1 MKSWDIRRVTRVTR
15 LPKQADNPPDHQA
28 GSRHLIRLNK
38 FLASAGIA
46 SRRKA
51 DELILS
57 GSVTVNG
64 QRVTTLGSRIDQSR
78 DKVYVGGK
86 QVVHLDENVYIVLH
100 KPKDCITT
108 TDDEKGRRTVLD
120 LVHVKE
126 RVYPVGRL
134 DRNTTGVLLLTND
147 GELANRLMHPRYEVK
162 KGYEVELDEGLS
174 EDAVGKLRTGIL
186 IDGERTAPV
195 EVHVLPQSK
204 RKRVGMIIHE
214 GKNRQVR
221 KMLEGLGYKVLKL
234 HRVTDGPITAEGLAR
249 GEWRYLTKREITA
262 LKRHVGLS

>member
-1 MKSWDIRRVTRVTR
+1 MIQFRKQVDDPLHRRAG
-15 LPKQADNPPDHQA
+15 LP
-28 GSRHLIRLNK
+28 RLIRLNK
-38 FLASAGIA
+38 FLSSAGIA

-64 QRVTTLGSRIDQSR
+64 QRVTALGSRIDPSR
-78 DKVYVGGK
+78 DKVYVSGK
-86 QVVHLDENVYIVLH
+86 QVAHFDESVYIVLN

-120 LVHVKE
+120 LVRVKE

-147 GELANRLMHPRYEVK
+147 GELAHRLMHPRYEVK
-162 KGYEVELDEGLS
+162 KGYEVELDESLS
-174 EDAVGKLRTGIL
+174 EDAVGKLRAGIL
-186 IDGERTAPV
+186 VDGERTAPA
-195 EVHVLPQSK
+195 EVDILPQSK
-204 RKRVGMIIHE
+204 RKRVGIIIHE
-214 GKNRQVR
+214 GRNRQVR
-221 KMLEGLGYKVLKL
+221 KMLEVLGYKVRRL
-234 HRVTDGPITAEGLAR
+234 HRVTDGPVTVEGLAR
-249 GEWRYLTKREITA
+249 GEWRYLRKREITA

>member
-1 MKSWDIRRVTRVTR
+1 MKVKKVRQ
-15 LPKQADNPPDHQA
+15 LPKKADDPPQRRADPP
-28 GSRHLIRLNK
+28 HLIRLNK
-38 FLASAGIA
+38 FLSSAGIA

-51 DELILS
+51 DELILA

-64 QRVTTLGSRIDQSR
+64 GRVVSLGSRIDPSR
-78 DKVYVGGK
+78 DKVSVDGK
-86 QVVHLDENVYIVLH
+86 QVAHIDENVYIVLN

-120 LVHVKE
+120 LVHVRE

-162 KGYEVELDEGLS
+162 KGYIVELGESLS
-174 EDAVGKLRTGIL
+174 EEALGKLRTGVT
-186 IDGERTAPV
+186 IDGEKTAPA
-195 EVHVLPQSK
+195 EIHILPHSK
-204 RKRVGMIIHE
+204 RKRVGVVIHE

-221 KMLEGLGYKVLKL
+221 KMLEGIGYKVLKL
-234 HRVTDGPITAEGLAR
+234 HRVADGPITVEGLAR
-249 GEWRYLTKREITA
+249 GEWRYLTKREIVA
-262 LKRHVGLS
+262 LKHHVGLS

>member
-1 MKSWDIRRVTRVTR
+1 VKKVRQ
-15 LPKQADNPPDHQA
+15 LPNQADDPP
-28 GSRHLIRLNK
+28 SLIRLNK
-38 FLASAGIA
+38 FLSSAGIA

-51 DELILS
+51 DELILA

-64 QRVTTLGSRIDQSR
+64 ERVVSLGSRIDPSK
-78 DKVYVGGK
+78 DEVSVNGK
-86 QVVHLDENVYIVLH
+86 QVTQFDKNVYIVLN

-120 LVHVKE
+120 LVRVRT

-162 KGYEVELDEGLS
+162 KGYVAEVDESLTD
-174 EDAVGKLRTGIL
+174 EAAEKLRTGMI
-186 IDGERTAPV
+186 IEGGRTAPA
-195 EVHVLPQSK
+195 EVHILPHSK
-204 RKRVGMIIHE
+204 RRRVGVIIHE
-214 GKNRQVR
+214 GKNKQVR

-234 HRVTDGPITAEGLAR
+234 HRVSDGPITVEGLAR
-249 GEWRYLTKREITA
+249 GEWRYLTKREIA
-262 LKRHVGLS
+262 SLKHHAGLS